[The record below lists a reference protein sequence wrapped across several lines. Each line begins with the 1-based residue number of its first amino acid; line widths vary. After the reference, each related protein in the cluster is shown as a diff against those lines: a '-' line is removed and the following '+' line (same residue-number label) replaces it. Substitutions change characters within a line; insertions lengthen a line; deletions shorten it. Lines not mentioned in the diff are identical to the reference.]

1 MSTGMKKLL
10 ISLLFLFFLLQ
21 IPRLWKHH
29 PEKELETSVNTT
41 PNLPSSPFLLLLSPP
56 CRPPLAAA
64 PPRSRARRCR
74 TCQRSG
80 PTERCAAPP
89 WPCLPHHLR
98 RFWTAKKPRIPL
110 DSSPQAPPTGRR
122 LQELSS
128 DLSID
133 GIANP
138 RAASRRDRASRG
150 SQGVAPPCGCGARST
165 ISPGS
170 TQSPSPAGGA
180 HHQASPCPRLGAAG
194 LCSGCPL
201 EEHLWA
207 PHPPASRP
215 PLYIPA
221 SSTTEQED
229 HGKSN
234 RPQRGA

>member
-1 MSTGMKKLL
+1 VELFFTPGRRGHTHPSSRILYCLLSSLPSPLPPSFRNSRSCPPPLPSSSQQLQLMSTGMKKLL

-165 ISPGS
+165 MKRPG
-170 TQSPSPAGGA
+170 
-180 HHQASPCPRLGAAG
+180 LN
-194 LCSGCPL
+194 
-201 EEHLWA
+201 
-207 PHPPASRP
+207 
-215 PLYIPA
+215 
-221 SSTTEQED
+221 
-229 HGKSN
+229 N
-234 RPQRGA
+234 RS